1 MNINKVSFIVTL
13 IGIFCFVWFIVCFA
27 IYKWDTNQIN
37 MAMGIIG
44 SILIVGGL
52 NVMPSNKRR

>member
-1 MNINKVSFIVTL
+1 MDRISKIVT
-13 IGIFCFVWFIVCFA
+13 IVGVVCFGWFIVCFA
-27 IYKWDTNQIN
+27 MYKWDTLQIN

-52 NVMPSNKRR
+52 NVMPSKKR